1 MNLQCVVTDMDGIF
15 LDSRSQFDREA
26 FRRLKGRCEEKG
38 IRFAFCTGKQ
48 CDRVVKILNGLE
60 RDAYIVGD
68 SATRIQFNGDNIWSQ
83 TFDRQ
88 LGLLPIQRLQQI
100 DLAQTIIACTEKSAY
115 VLNQINESERQIVHG
130 SYETVT
136 YINKFDE
143 IQEDFLKITVHDP
156 KQQCFEH
163 VEKIKDF
170 EEQLYIVASEAAWID
185 ITAKDVDKGKTIQR
199 LQQLLGCSQDSTIA
213 FGDGLNDVALFNAA
227 GIKVAMDNAYP
238 ELKRK
243 ADLIARDNN
252 HNGVIHT
259 LNVLLDLER

>member
-1 MNLQCVVTDMDGIF
+1 MNLQFVVTDMDGTF
-15 LDSRSQFDREA
+15 LDSHSAFDREA
-26 FRRLKGRCEEKG
+26 FRRLKVRCEEKG
-38 IRFAFCTGKQ
+38 IRFVFCTGKQ
-48 CDRVVKILNGLE
+48 CDRVARILNGLE
-60 RDAYIVGD
+60 KDTYIVGD
-68 SATRIQFNGDNIWSQ
+68 SATRIQYNGDNIWSQ
-83 TFDRQ
+83 TFERE
-88 LGLLPIQRLQQI
+88 LGLSLIQRLQQI
-100 DLAQTIIACTEKSAY
+100 DLTQTIIVCTEKSAY
-115 VLNQINESERQIVHG
+115 VLNHIHESERQIVHG

-136 YINKFDE
+136 YINHFDE
-143 IQEDFLKITVHDP
+143 IKGSFLKVTVHDP

-199 LQQLLGCSQDSTIA
+199 LQQLLGCSQASTIA
-213 FGDGLNDVALFNAA
+213 FGDGLNDLELFNAA

-243 ADLIARDNN
+243 ADLIAKDHN

-259 LNVLLDLER
+259 LNVLLDLEA